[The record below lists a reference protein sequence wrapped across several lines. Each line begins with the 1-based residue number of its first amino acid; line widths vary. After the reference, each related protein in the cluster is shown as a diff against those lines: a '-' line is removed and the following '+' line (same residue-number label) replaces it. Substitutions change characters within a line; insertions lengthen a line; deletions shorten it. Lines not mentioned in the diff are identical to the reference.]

1 MSKNPIHNALAAIAY
16 IVSITFLL
24 DSFFSLEHQ
33 INEIFFPI
41 IMLSLFTLS
50 VAVMAVL
57 FFYEPVQLFL
67 AGKKAKAAEFL
78 FHTIATFAAVTLLVV
93 GGVMIYSIF

>member
-1 MSKNPIHNALAAIAY
+1 
-16 IVSITFLL
+16 
-24 DSFFSLEHQ
+24 
-33 INEIFFPI
+33 
-41 IMLSLFTLS
+41 
-50 VAVMAVL
+50 MAVL

-78 FHTIATFAAVTLLVV
+78 FHTIATFAAVTLLVL